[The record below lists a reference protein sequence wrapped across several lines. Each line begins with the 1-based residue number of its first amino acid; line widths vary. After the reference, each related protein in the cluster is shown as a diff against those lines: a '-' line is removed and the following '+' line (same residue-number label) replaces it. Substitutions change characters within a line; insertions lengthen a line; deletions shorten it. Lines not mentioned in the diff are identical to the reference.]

1 MINVIIENK
10 SPPSPHTQTQT
21 YTVTNMMY
29 ITKPGQLLIIKK
41 KNNNEVQTCL
51 RTFEIHS
58 NENLVDKYSNHLF
71 MALMLIG
78 IQGVI

>member
-29 ITKPGQLLIIKK
+29 ITKPAQLLIIKK
-41 KNNNEVQTCL
+41 NNNEVHKCL

-58 NENLVDKYSNHLF
+58 NEDLVDKYSDHLF
-71 MALMLIG
+71 MALMFII